1 MRGEPVVVSG
11 VGVLC
16 AVADDPAAFAAAL
29 REGRCGIRRG
39 ADGGPGRAD
48 LDDDAPQRAL
58 EALRGSPGLP
68 VDRALR
74 TTGRSCLAVRA
85 AVAAALEAWAD
96 ARLDEH
102 APAPDR
108 VGLVVAGNNLTGR
121 QLAALTTRY
130 AQKPRFVPPRSA
142 LRLQDTDQVGVLSE
156 VLGIEGE
163 GCTVGAASAS
173 GNLALVQGAR
183 LVASG
188 AADACLVVGALT
200 ELSDVERQAYLNI
213 GAMAPGPAAPPFD
226 PDHSGFVAGQA
237 AACAVLESETSA
249 RRRRVPGYARVGGV
263 HARLAATGSAAPDP
277 RAEAAAMTGALR
289 DAGVRPDQ
297 VTYVNTH
304 GTGSPGGDAA
314 ELAALDEV
322 FAHTGRRPWVNAT
335 KGLTG
340 HCLAAAGVVEA
351 VAVAVQMRGG
361 FLHPTPGRPPKN
373 VRGAEFTGDAAVPA
387 DVSHALSNGFGFGG
401 FNSSIL
407 FSALRQTQR

>member
-11 VGVLC
+11 AGVLC
-16 AVADDPAAFAAAL
+16 AVADDTAAFAAAL
-29 REGRCGIRRG
+29 REGRCGIRLG

-48 LDDDAPQRAL
+48 LDDKAPERAL
-58 EALRGSPGLP
+58 EALRGRPGLP
-68 VDRALR
+68 VERALR
-74 TTGRSCLAVRA
+74 VAGRSGLGVRA
-85 AVAAALEAWAD
+85 AVAAALEAWGD
-96 ARLDEH
+96 ARLPEH
-102 APAPDR
+102 PPAPDR
-108 VGLVVAGNNLTGR
+108 VGLVVAGNNLTGQR
-121 QLAALTTRY
+121 LAALTARY
-130 AQKPRFVPPRSA
+130 AERLRFVPPRSA

-163 GCTVGAASAS
+163 GFTAGAASAS
-173 GNLALVQGAR
+173 GNLALVQGTR

-188 AADACLVVGALT
+188 AADVCLVVGAPT

-237 AACAVLESETSA
+237 AACAVLESQSSA
-249 RRRRVPGYARVGGV
+249 RRRRVAGYARVGGA
-263 HARLAATGSAAPDP
+263 HARLAATSSAAPDP

-304 GTGSPGGDAA
+304 GTGSAGGDAA

-322 FAHTGRRPWVNAT
+322 FGRTGRRPWANAT

-361 FLHPTPGRPPKN
+361 FLHPTPGRPPKD
-373 VRGAEFTGDAAVPA
+373 VRGAEFTRDAAVPA
-387 DVSHALSNGFGFGG
+387 DISHALSNGFGFGG

-407 FSALRQTQR
+407 FSALQETPR